1 MPDLIDTP
9 LGKITVEQVT
19 ATRYVVGQ
27 MMFDTEAAARAHL
40 RRSSVKVLE
49 DFARWVLMHH
59 GEIPEANVK
68 ELLPIIR
75 AVRASGLDYAALA
88 AAMEGGDGA

>member
-9 LGKITVEQVT
+9 LGDIKVEEVT
-19 ATRYVVGQ
+19 SMRYFVGQ
-27 MMFDTEAAARAHL
+27 EMFATEAAARAHL

-68 ELLPIIR
+68 EMLPIIR

>member
-9 LGKITVEQVT
+9 LGDIKVEDVT
-19 ATRYVVGQ
+19 ARRYIVGQ
-27 MMFDTEAAARAHL
+27 EMFATEAAARAHL
-40 RRSSVKVLE
+40 RRGSVKVLE
-49 DFARWVLMHH
+49 DFARWVIALH

-88 AAMEGGDGA
+88 AAMEGVDGA

>member
-9 LGKITVEQVT
+9 LGDIKVEDVT
-19 ATRYVVGQ
+19 ARRHIVGQ
-27 MMFDTEAAARAHL
+27 VMFDTEAAARAHL

-49 DFARWVLMHH
+49 DFARWVVALH

-68 ELLPIIR
+68 EMIQIIK
-75 AVRASGLDYAALA
+75 AVQKSGLDYAALA
-88 AAMEGGDGA
+88 AAMEGGE

>member
-1 MPDLIDTP
+1 MPESIDTP
-9 LGKITVEQVT
+9 LGKITAEQVT
-19 ATRYVVGQ
+19 SIRYFVGQ
-27 MMFDTEAAARAHL
+27 EMFATEVAARAHL

>member
-9 LGKITVEQVT
+9 LGDIKVEDVT
-19 ATRYVVGQ
+19 ARRYIVGQ
-27 MMFDTEAAARAHL
+27 EMFDTEAAARAHL

-59 GEIPEANVK
+59 GDIPEANVK
-68 ELLPIIR
+68 EMIPIIR

>member
-1 MPDLIDTP
+1 MPDRIDTP
-9 LGKITVEQVT
+9 LGGITVEEVT

-27 MMFDTEAAARAHL
+27 KMFDTEAAARAHL

-49 DFARWVLMHH
+49 DFARWVVALH

-68 ELLPIIR
+68 EMIPIIR

-88 AAMEGGDGA
+88 AAMEGGE